1 MPTTHTA
8 QHLNSRHHQHGTQVT
23 DRDGDTWTRV
33 KTSHGTYWEHDG
45 SRCRNLPKLYEPYT
59 YKNTRKDT
67 YREELDKAIDAYLN
81 AEKLHGQGTTNPPQ
95 PQSQGLFQTIPSTWT
110 KPTNLLPATTKT
122 RMANWEKLYSHY
134 KNLGQTN
141 PEPLTKNMLK
151 TAQHIFGIDE
161 ATGNNEHV
169 HWAPNPEPLTKNI
182 HFPHA
187 TPKIQGMTATHT
199 TTDEIFHTTNASPG
213 INLGDYYHFYNV
225 KPTEPTQPTNK
236 RFIIAIEGID
246 GAGKNTTTKQLAK
259 LLNATTITFPQYGK
273 TQAAHQITQHL
284 KTGTLN
290 PWHAAQL
297 FAQDRAQTPIPTTGT
312 IIIDRYTASNAAY
325 LTAKTGDPHALQAIE
340 DLEHTTLKLPKPNL
354 YILIDTPVDT
364 AMHRTKQRA
373 NTHGEEP
380 DTNETDRALQHKV
393 RETYLNMAQTNW
405 VSPWIILNPHTTKD

>member
-1 MPTTHTA
+1 MHTTHTA

-59 YKNTRKDT
+59 YSSWKETVDAWKEAFNT
-67 YREELDKAIDAYLN
+67 EPAEHVDAYLN

-95 PQSQGLFQTIPSTWT
+95 PQSRGLFQTIPSTWT
-110 KPTNLLPATTKT
+110 KPTNLLPKPTP
-122 RMANWEKLYSHY
+122 
-134 KNLGQTN
+134 TN
-141 PEPLTKNMLK
+141 THNMLK
-151 TAQHIFGIDE
+151 AAQHIFGIDT
-161 ATGNNEHV
+161 ATGNTGHGIRLGDYYHFYNANPDSQHV
-169 HWAPNPEPLTKNI
+169 HWAPNQKQISIEHNPTHPTR
-182 HFPHA
+182 

-199 TTDEIFHTTNASPG
+199 TTDTSANTSAP
-213 INLGDYYHFYNV
+213 
-225 KPTEPTQPTNK
+225 
-236 RFIIAIEGID
+236 FIIAIEGID
-246 GAGKNTTTKQLAK
+246 GAGKNTTTKQLAQ

-297 FAQDRAQTPIPTTGT
+297 FAQDRAQTPLPTTGT

-325 LTAKTGDPHALQAIE
+325 LTAKTGDPNALQAIE
-340 DLEHTTLKLPKPNL
+340 DLEFNTLKLPKPHL
-354 YILIDTPVDT
+354 HILIDTPVDT

-380 DTNETDRALQHKV
+380 DTNETDRELQHKV

-405 VSPWIILNPHTTKD
+405 VSPWLIITPQTTKD